1 MKFLPPFSAFF
12 IAQYASVVKA
22 TTYSSSFSTLNGRVV
37 THLKNATVKQKFRQF
52 LFTKWRLKVFILPC
66 EFVEFW
72 ALLEV
77 WASLVDFTK
86 FSGVE
91 LALVAIFTAKKYTIH
106 SSHTLLSKLHCKR
119 GTEHFSTGLTSATT
133 DPLSWNNR
141 VTRLGMILATF
152 EKWWI

>member
-1 MKFLPPFSAFF
+1 M
-12 IAQYASVVKA
+12 ASEICV
-22 TTYSSSFSTLNGRVV
+22 
-37 THLKNATVKQKFRQF
+37 
-52 LFTKWRLKVFILPC
+52 LPC

-77 WASLVDFTK
+77 WATTVEIGI

-91 LALVAIFTAKKYTIH
+91 LALVAIFTAKKYTQYTA
-106 SSHTLLSKLHCKR
+106 HTLYLVNSTER

-152 EKWWI
+152 ETLKNGAIC